1 MNFATLTVKQKLFLT
16 YGLMLGLS
24 LVLGTTAIVK
34 IGDLTT
40 GIHALGVRDARKM
53 FDAGTIRAY
62 TAIMMVANRE
72 AWIDCYQHDAAQME
86 RSIAQRAE
94 AEASVRTAAADIRAL
109 GATEAGSAA
118 LARMEADLDRSD
130 PVVARFAA
138 LLRQRSLD
146 AALELR
152 SSQLLPLMNDLDDAA
167 QGFRTLQQSN
177 MNQAGEAAQAK
188 LQSARWAVGV
198 LLSLSLLVGVLT
210 IWIVVQLDRELRQN
224 VLELGE
230 SSEQA
235 ASAAQQVAAASQALA
250 RDSAEQ
256 AAMIEETSASSEEI
270 NVTAKRNTEIARGA
284 TQLVAEAVQA
294 NLRAN
299 QAMEECVAS
308 MDAIGVSS
316 DQMAKIIDVID
327 KIAFQTN
334 ILALNAAV
342 EAARAGEAGMGFAVV
357 AEEVRNLAQRCAQAA
372 QETAVLIQQS
382 VGNTG
387 AGRAKIRQLV
397 ESGQKVNEGFA
408 RMKVLVDEVGESS
421 QDQCR
426 GIEQIGQAIAKMEQ
440 ATQKGAANAE
450 EGAAAAEELTAQSDA
465 LRQVAVQ
472 LGRMVG
478 VHSDGGEKRRAL
490 IGMNSPPQAASFRPP
505 SAIRAVASARARQM
519 ALKDREFS
527 EF

>member
-1 MNFATLTVKQKLFLT
+1 MDFSALTVKQKLFLA
-16 YGLMLGLS
+16 YSLMMGLS
-24 LVLGTTAIVK
+24 LVLGAAALFKVS
-34 IGDLTT
+34 DLTT
-40 GIHALGVRDARKM
+40 NVQQMGVTDARKM
-53 FDAGTIRAY
+53 FDAGEIAGNASTLMA
-62 TAIMMVANRE
+62 AARE
-72 AWIDCYQHDAAQME
+72 AWIDSYQHHPESLE
-86 RSIAQRAE
+86 RSITQCVE
-94 AEASVRTAAADIRAL
+94 AEAAIRAAAADVRAAGTTEE
-109 GATEAGSAA
+109 GATT
-118 LARMEADLDRSD
+118 LARMEADLDRTD
-130 PVVARFAA
+130 PARAKFFE
-138 LLRQRSLD
+138 LVRQRALD
-146 AALELR
+146 PALELR
-152 SSQLLPLMNDLDDAA
+152 NAQLLPTMKDLDDTA
-167 QGFRTLQQSN
+167 RNLLLLQQRN
-177 MNQAGEAAQAK
+177 MNAANAAAQAGAK
-188 LQSARWAVGV
+188 STLWTIGV
-198 LLSLSLLVGVLT
+198 IQVLALLVGGLV
-210 IWIVVQLDRELRQN
+210 IWIVIELDKELRQN
-224 VLELGE
+224 VLELNEG
-230 SSEQA
+230 SEQV
-235 ASAAQQVAAASQALA
+235 ASASLQVAAASQALA

-270 NVTAKRNTEIARGA
+270 NATAKRNTENAQGA
-284 TQLVAEAVQA
+284 TQLVAEAVQT
-294 NLRAN
+294 NVRAN

-308 MDAIGVSS
+308 MDAIGESS
-316 DQMAKIIDVID
+316 AQIAKIIDVID

-382 VGNTG
+382 AGNTT

-421 QDQCR
+421 QEQCR

-450 EGAAAAEELTAQSDA
+450 EGAAAAEELNAQSDA

-478 VHSDGGEKRRAL
+478 VHNDGVEKRRAL
-490 IGMNSPPQAASFRPP
+490 IGLHP
-505 SAIRAVASARARQM
+505 ARAGRPATSPGSATRLTAGTRSM